1 MRYRKGLGSVT
12 VSSNQVPRPGQTVLD
27 HVGLFVP
34 DMDAAA
40 GALERWGF
48 IVTPF
53 SVQSH
58 ALGPGEPIVP
68 AGTANRMAM
77 LDLGYLEMLTP
88 IADTPIAGQLRDAIA
103 RYTGMHLIAFGSGD
117 ADADHAR
124 LARSGFDPVPVVRL
138 QRTIAIP
145 GGQDTARFGVVRVPP
160 GTMAEGRV
168 QYCQHLTPDLAW
180 QPRWLNHPN
189 RVAGLSDALLCVA
202 DPEEAAARYASFVG
216 RTPVP
221 LGRAGRLLTL
231 ERGRLAF
238 FTREELAWRMP
249 RLAVPALPFMAA
261 VAMSSDDLRA
271 TRDLLTARNQDFQ
284 VASDETL
291 TLDAPRAL
299 GVTLAITSRDG
310 RPPWLDS

>member
-1 MRYRKGLGSVT
+1 MS
-12 VSSNQVPRPGQTVLD
+12 VSSVQVPQPGQSVLD

-40 GALERWGF
+40 AALERWGF
-48 IVTPF
+48 IVTPL

-58 ALGPGEPIVP
+58 SLGPGQPVVP

-77 LDLGYLEMLTP
+77 LGLGYLEMLTP

-124 LARSGFDPVPVVRL
+124 LARNGFDPIPVVRL
-138 QRTIAIP
+138 QRTIEIP

-168 QYCQHLTPDLAW
+168 QFCQHLTPDLPW
-180 QPRWLNHPN
+180 QARWLDHPN
-189 RVAGLSDALLCVA
+189 HVDGLCDALLCVA
-202 DPEEAAARYASFVG
+202 DPEEAAARYARFVG

-221 LGRAGRLLTL
+221 LGDAGWLLNL

-238 FTREELAWRMP
+238 FTRDELARRMP
-249 RLAVPALPFMAA
+249 RLAVPALPFMAG
-261 VAMSSDDLRA
+261 VAMSSADLRA
-271 TRDLLTARNQDFQ
+271 TRDFLSARDLDFQ
-284 VASDETL
+284 VAPDGTL
-291 TLDAPRAL
+291 TLHAPAAL
-299 GVTLAITSRDG
+299 GITLAITARDG
-310 RPPWLDS
+310 RAPWLDG